1 MKEIYHI
8 HHIVPKYMGGT
19 DEPNNLVKLP
29 LWAHAEV
36 HRRLFEVYGN
46 IEDDIASR
54 MLSGKTEGVEEL
66 RIELAKRNYKKWLKE
81 KPEEVE
87 KWKEKQRRARR
98 GKPSIL
104 PPEHYQK
111 QAEKFRGI
119 PRSQEVKDK
128 ISKAKK
134 GKFVPQP
141 NQMKTYEVV
150 KPNGEVFIVKGL
162 NEFCKN
168 EGIDASNMCNVA
180 KGKFKQHKGYK
191 CRFINT

>member
-1 MKEIYHI
+1 MSIILRTFKISILKNATAKKFILIGIGEIF
-8 HHIVPKYMGGT
+8 
-19 DEPNNLVKLP
+19 LVMFGIL
-29 LWAHAEV
+29 LALEV
-36 HRRLFEVYGN
+36 DN
-46 IEDDIASR
+46 
-54 MLSGKTEGVEEL
+54 
-66 RIELAKRNYKKWLKE
+66 
-81 KPEEVE
+81 
-87 KWKEKQRRARR
+87 WKEKQRNIRK

-141 NQMKTYEVV
+141 NQMKTYEVI
-150 KPNGEVFIVKGL
+150 KPNGEVLIVKGL
-162 NEFCKN
+162 NEFCNN

-191 CRFINT
+191 CRLINT

>member
-1 MKEIYHI
+1 
-8 HHIVPKYMGGT
+8 MGGT
-19 DEPNNLVKLP
+19 DESSNLIKLP

-36 HRRLFEVYGN
+36 QKRLFEVYGN

-54 MLSGKTEGVEEL
+54 MLSSKTEGIEEL
-66 RIELAKRNYKKWLKE
+66 RIELAKRNFRKWLNE

-87 KWKEKQRRARR
+87 KWKEKQRNVRK

-111 QAEKFRGI
+111 QAEKLRGI
-119 PRSQEVKDK
+119 PRSQEVRDK

-134 GKFVPQP
+134 GKSVPQP
-141 NQMKTYEVV
+141 NQMKTYEVT
-150 KPNGEVFIVKGL
+150 KPNGEVLIIKGL

-168 EGIDASNMCNVA
+168 EGIAASNLCAVVKGRLKHNKGYVA
-180 KGKFKQHKGYK
+180 K
-191 CRFINT
+191 ILNV

>member
-1 MKEIYHI
+1 
-8 HHIVPKYMGGT
+8 MGGT
-19 DEPNNLVKLP
+19 DEPSNLVKLP

-36 HRRLFEVYGN
+36 HKRLFEVYGN
-46 IEDDIASR
+46 IEDDIAFR
-54 MLSGKTEGVEEL
+54 MLSGKTEEAEEL
-66 RIELAKRNYKKWLKE
+66 RLKLAKNNFQNWLKE
-81 KPEEVE
+81 KPEEVK
-87 KWKEKQRRARR
+87 KWKHKQSSARK

-104 PPEHYQK
+104 PPKHYQK

-128 ISKAKK
+128 ISQSKK

-150 KPNGEVFIVKGL
+150 KPNGEVLIVKGL
-162 NEFCKN
+162 NEFCKS

-191 CRFINT
+191 CKLINT

>member
-1 MKEIYHI
+1 
-8 HHIVPKYMGGT
+8 MGGT
-19 DEPNNLVKLP
+19 DDPNNLIKLP

-36 HRRLFEVYGN
+36 HKRLFEVYGN
-46 IEDDIASR
+46 IEDNIAFHT
-54 MLSGKTEGVEEL
+54 LSGKTEELENL
-66 RIELAKRNYKKWLKE
+66 RIEIAKKNYKKWLKE
-81 KPEEVE
+81 RPEEVE
-87 KWKEKQRRARR
+87 KWKEKQRSARK

-111 QAEKFRGI
+111 QAEKFKGV
-119 PRSQEVKDK
+119 PRSQEVRNK
-128 ISKAKK
+128 ISKSKK

-141 NQMKTYEVV
+141 NQMKNYEVIR
-150 KPNGEVFIVKGL
+150 PNGEILIIKGL

-191 CRFINT
+191 CRLINT